1 MSFSTL
7 PSNDQES
14 ENEFESNRQESEVV
28 LRNSISREDGVRRR
42 RSVRSSLPGQRK
54 SVSPTDDSLF
64 AVQDDE
70 DFSVFA
76 KGRDYEPVFVT
87 HKYTE
92 QEKETLSSY
101 ESCDYLP
108 THSHVYKHWIKRQ
121 MISNIE
127 TDRWIMMGLIG
138 FAVGLLG
145 FLLHQ
150 LIERISAL
158 KWSTTKEFLDDG
170 KVAVGWMFCSAYS
183 MAFAVFAA
191 AVVVLWRPSAGG
203 SGLPEV
209 TGFLNGTQVK
219 KIFSIKTLVA
229 KFVSCTAAIGCGMPI
244 GPEGPMIHMGAIMG
258 AGLSQGTSDVF
269 KFKLPFFER
278 FRNPEDRRNFIS
290 AGVAAGVSAAF
301 GAPVGGLLFCMEE
314 VSSFWSNTLSW
325 QIFFCCIIAT
335 STSDLFN
342 SSFQEFR
349 QIGTF
354 GGFQTSRYILFNV
367 YDAVDINILMFIPSA
382 ILGVLGGLLGSAFT
396 ILNLKMTRFR
406 KRRLASI
413 SSPGLVK
420 VIRFVEPA
428 LVMLVMSSFSVFL
441 PMAFKC
447 IPYTCLP
454 SDASTVS
461 DFCVNDTT
469 NKYDSQLREEE
480 ETFHTCEEGTH
491 YMNGTTLFSNGTYN
505 ELALL
510 LFSSKDEAM
519 KNLYLRNSH
528 RMFNYG
534 PLFVGLI
541 IYFFMVIW
549 AAGTSVAAGILVPML
564 VIGALYGRIL
574 GLMIVDIFGVHLDQS
589 YWSWMDPGA
598 FALIGSA
605 SFFSGVARLA
615 PAITSIMMELT
626 NDLKVL
632 LPVMTAVVVAK
643 WVGDYLTHPFF
654 HALLELKCIPFLN
667 QQPNVRI
674 NKKNVQLEL
683 FTASDIMAFPVVTVN
698 LIEHVPTLAQKL
710 LDYTHN
716 GFPVLKELPNGNCI
730 FHGLITRSELLVML
744 ENKDVLKPGPVEPLD
759 DSNLDIAP
767 IGYDA
772 MLRGPVEREQM
783 QEKFLQQFVDSNSHF
798 RNHYVDLTAYLNMS
812 AMSVPCKFSLHR
824 AYTLISALGLRHLTV
839 VDESNQVKGIITRKD
854 LMGFHMVET
863 LGNIMETR
871 PYFKA
876 DRNGD
881 PASSRGNTN
890 HMAGKPIERIEEE
903 EEDEERHGKED
914 ANHSSIRVGENE
926 CKRMVIKEFATVR
939 RTEGQE
945 VNQLCEGQYQRP

>member
-1 MSFSTL
+1 MSFSVL
-7 PSNDQES
+7 HDNDQQN
-14 ENEFESNRQESEVV
+14 ENNIAVSQIEEDTDHVT
-28 LRNSISREDGVRRR
+28 LRNQFNRDDGLRR
-42 RSVRSSLPGQRK
+42 RSVRSSLSSGGVK
-54 SVSPTDDSLF
+54 SASPADDSLF
-64 AVQDDE
+64 AVQDD
-70 DFSVFA
+70 DSFSVFA
-76 KGRDYEPVFVT
+76 KGRDYEPIFIT
-87 HKYTE
+87 HQYTE
-92 QEKETLSSY
+92 QEKETLGSY

-108 THSHVYKHWIKRQ
+108 SHSHIYKHWIKRQ

-127 TDRWIMMGLIG
+127 TDRWVMMGLIG
-138 FAVGLLG
+138 FTVGLLG
-145 FLLHQ
+145 FVLHQ
-150 LIERISAL
+150 LIERISSL
-158 KWSTTKEFLDDG
+158 KWSTTKKFLDDG
-170 KVAVGWMFCSAYS
+170 QVAVAWMFCSAYS
-183 MAFAVFAA
+183 MAFAIFA
-191 AVVVLWRPSAGG
+191 AVVIVFWRPSAGG

-219 KIFSIKTLVA
+219 KIFSVKTLTA
-229 KFVSCTAAIGCGMPI
+229 KFLSCVSAIGCGMPI
-244 GPEGPMIHMGAIMG
+244 GPEGPMIHMGAIVG
-258 AGLSQGTSDVF
+258 AGLSQGTSVTLNL
-269 KFKLPFFER
+269 KLPFFER

-342 SSFQEFR
+342 SSFESFER
-349 QIGTF
+349 VGTF
-354 GGFQTSRYILFNV
+354 GGFRTSRYILFNV
-367 YDAVDINILMFIPSA
+367 YDAVDINILMFIPSV
-382 ILGVLGGLLGSAFT
+382 ILGVIGGLLGSLFT
-396 ILNLKMTRFR
+396 ILNLK
-406 KRRLASI
+406 
-413 SSPGLVK
+413 
-420 VIRFVEPA
+420 
-428 LVMLVMSSFSVFL
+428 LVMSSFSVFL

-447 IPYTCLP
+447 IPYTCIP
-454 SDASTVS
+454 SDTNSIS
-461 DFCVNDTT
+461 DFCVNDTA
-469 NKYDSQLREEE
+469 NKYDSHLREAEE
-480 ETFHTCEEGTH
+480 SFHTCEEGTQ
-491 YMNGTTLFSNGTYN
+491 YTEGTTLFNNGTYN

-549 AAGTSVAAGILVPML
+549 SAGTSVAAGILVPML

-574 GLMIVDIFGVHLDQS
+574 GLVIVDMFGIHLGES

-632 LPVMTAVVVAK
+632 LPVMSAVVVAK

-674 NKKNVQLEL
+674 KKQNVKLEL
-683 FTASDIMAFPVVTVN
+683 FTASDIMAFPVVTLN
-698 LIEHVPTLAQKL
+698 LVEHVPNLAQKL
-710 LDYTHN
+710 LDHTHN
-716 GFPVLKELPNGNCI
+716 GFPVLKESPSGDLVFC
-730 FHGLITRSELLVML
+730 GLITRSELLVIL
-744 ENKDVLKPGPVEPLD
+744 ENKDVLKPGPLEPLED
-759 DSNLDIAP
+759 RDLDIAP

-783 QEKFLQQFVDSNSHF
+783 TKKFLQQFVDRDSF
-798 RNHYVDLTAYLNMS
+798 YRDHYIDLTAYMNQS
-812 AMSVPCKFSLHR
+812 AMSVPCRFSLHR
-824 AYTLISALGLRHLTV
+824 AYTLLTALGLRHLTV
-839 VDESNQVKGIITRKD
+839 VDECNQVKGIITRKD

-863 LGNIMETR
+863 LGHIMQTR
-871 PYFKA
+871 PYF
-876 DRNGD
+876 
-881 PASSRGNTN
+881 SS
-890 HMAGKPIERIEEE
+890 P
-903 EEDEERHGKED
+903 EEDEVATFPNDRPNKSIQDGDQDDEENGNDTASNNVRGRVNPLGIADVELNIVTEE
-914 ANHSSIRVGENE
+914 AN
-926 CKRMVIKEFATVR
+926 C
-939 RTEGQE
+939 
-945 VNQLCEGQYQRP
+945 

>member
-1 MSFSTL
+1 MSFSAL
-7 PSNDQES
+7 QNNDR
-14 ENEFESNRQESEVV
+14 ENEHEIASEQQETEVV
-28 LRNSISREDGVRRR
+28 FRRHNVSNSEGLRR
-42 RSVRSSLPGQRK
+42 RSMRSSLQSAQRK
-54 SVSPTDDSLF
+54 SVSPTDDSVF

-108 THSHVYKHWIKRQ
+108 SHSHIYKHWIKRQ

-127 TDRWIMMGLIG
+127 TDRWVMMGLIG
-138 FAVGLLG
+138 FAVGFLG

-150 LIERISAL
+150 LIERISSL

-191 AVVVLWRPSAGG
+191 AVIVLWRPSAGG

-258 AGLSQGTSDVF
+258 AGLSQGTSEVF

-342 SSFQEFR
+342 SSFQEFK

-420 VIRFVEPA
+420 VIRLVEPA
-428 LVMLVMSSFSVFL
+428 LVMARDDSKFRPATKEMKLCSHEGLEDAVFAWFRQA
-441 PMAFKC
+441 MAMKVPLSGPVVIGKAAEIAQLTNFKC
-447 IPYTCLP
+447 YPYPQLGGKVQIEENKT
-454 SDASTVS
+454 
-461 DFCVNDTT
+461 NKQKKTT
-469 NKYDSQLREEE
+469 NNEQMN
-480 ETFHTCEEGTH
+480 TH
-491 YMNGTTLFSNGTYN
+491 YVRG
-505 ELALL
+505 
-510 LFSSKDEAM
+510 
-519 KNLYLRNSH
+519 LY
-528 RMFNYG
+528 
-534 PLFVGLI
+534 
-541 IYFFMVIW
+541 
-549 AAGTSVAAGILVPML
+549 
-564 VIGALYGRIL
+564 
-574 GLMIVDIFGVHLDQS
+574 
-589 YWSWMDPGA
+589 
-598 FALIGSA
+598 
-605 SFFSGVARLA
+605 
-615 PAITSIMMELT
+615 
-626 NDLKVL
+626 
-632 LPVMTAVVVAK
+632 
-643 WVGDYLTHPFF
+643 
-654 HALLELKCIPFLN
+654 
-667 QQPNVRI
+667 
-674 NKKNVQLEL
+674 
-683 FTASDIMAFPVVTVN
+683 
-698 LIEHVPTLAQKL
+698 
-710 LDYTHN
+710 
-716 GFPVLKELPNGNCI
+716 
-730 FHGLITRSELLVML
+730 
-744 ENKDVLKPGPVEPLD
+744 
-759 DSNLDIAP
+759 
-767 IGYDA
+767 
-772 MLRGPVEREQM
+772 
-783 QEKFLQQFVDSNSHF
+783 
-798 RNHYVDLTAYLNMS
+798 
-812 AMSVPCKFSLHR
+812 
-824 AYTLISALGLRHLTV
+824 
-839 VDESNQVKGIITRKD
+839 
-854 LMGFHMVET
+854 
-863 LGNIMETR
+863 
-871 PYFKA
+871 
-876 DRNGD
+876 
-881 PASSRGNTN
+881 
-890 HMAGKPIERIEEE
+890 
-903 EEDEERHGKED
+903 
-914 ANHSSIRVGENE
+914 
-926 CKRMVIKEFATVR
+926 
-939 RTEGQE
+939 
-945 VNQLCEGQYQRP
+945 

>member
-1 MSFSTL
+1 MPISTL
-7 PSNDQES
+7 PRNDQEG
-14 ENEFESNRQESEVV
+14 ENENDGNQQVSETV
-28 LRNSISREDGVRRR
+28 LRNNSYTFTRAVVRQ
-42 RSVRSSLPGQRK
+42 RSVGTSLSRK
-54 SVSPTDDSLF
+54 LKTSPTDDSLF

-70 DFSVFA
+70 HFSVLS

-87 HKYTE
+87 HRYTE
-92 QEKETLSSY
+92 EEKETLSSY

-108 THSHVYKHWIKRQ
+108 SHSHVYRHWIKRQ

-145 FLLHQ
+145 FILHQ
-150 LIERISAL
+150 IIERISVL
-158 KWSTTKEFLDDG
+158 KWSTTKEYLDEG
-170 KVAVGWMFCSAYS
+170 KVSVGWMFCSAYS

-191 AVVVLWRPSAGG
+191 AVIVLWKPSAGG

-209 TGFLNGTQVK
+209 TAFLNGTHVNN
-219 KIFSIKTLVA
+219 IFNLKTLVA
-229 KFVSCTAAIGCGMPI
+229 KFISCTAAIGCGMPI

-258 AGLSQGTSDVF
+258 AGLSQGTSDLF
-269 KFKLPFFER
+269 NFKLPFFER

-290 AGVAAGVSAAF
+290 AGVAAGVAAAF

-342 SSFQEFR
+342 SSFQEFKS
-349 QIGTF
+349 IGSF
-354 GGFQTSRYILFNV
+354 GAFQTSRYILFNV

-396 ILNLKMTRFR
+396 ILYLKMTRLR
-406 KRRLASI
+406 KRCLASI
-413 SSPGLVK
+413 SSPRLVQF
-420 VIRFVEPA
+420 IRLAEPA
-428 LVMLVMSSFSVFL
+428 LVMIVMSSFSIFL

-447 IPYTCLP
+447 INYTCMP
-454 SDASTVS
+454 SDSNTVS
-461 DFCVNDTT
+461 EFCVNDTT
-469 NKYDSQLREEE
+469 NKYDSQLREKE
-480 ETFHTCEEGTH
+480 ETFHTCDTGTN
-491 YMNGTTLFSNGTYN
+491 YMNGTTLFSNSTYN

-534 PLFVGLI
+534 PLFVSLI

-574 GLMIVDIFGVHLDQS
+574 GLVIVDMFGVHLDES

-605 SFFSGVARLA
+605 SFFAGVARLA

-643 WVGDYLTHPFF
+643 WVGDYFTHPFF
-654 HALLELKCIPFLN
+654 HALLELQCIPFLN

-674 NKKNVQLEL
+674 DKKNVQLEL
-683 FTASDIMAFPVVTVN
+683 FSAADIMAFPVVTVN
-698 LIEHVPTLAQKL
+698 LVEHVPTLAQKL
-710 LDYTHN
+710 LDNTHN
-716 GFPVLKELPNGNCI
+716 GFPVLRELPDGNCV
-730 FHGLITRSELLVML
+730 FHGLITRSELMVML
-744 ENKDVLKPGPVEPLD
+744 ENKDIFKPGPFTPLD
-759 DSNLDIAP
+759 DRSLDIAP
-767 IGYDA
+767 IGYDC
-772 MLRGPVEREQM
+772 MVRGP
-783 QEKFLQQFVDSNSHF
+783 QEKEEIHEMFLEQFVDRDSPF
-798 RNHYVDLTAYLNMS
+798 WNHYVDMTPYFNIS
-812 AMSVPCKFSLHR
+812 AMSISCNFSLHR

-839 VDESNQVKGIITRKD
+839 VDDSNQVQGMITRKD
-854 LMGFHMVET
+854 LMGFHMVDT
-863 LGNIMETR
+863 LGSIMETR
-871 PYFKA
+871 SYFRAYKNSKFA
-876 DRNGD
+876 HPHGYANHAAVH
-881 PASSRGNTN
+881 PIIESRY
-890 HMAGKPIERIEEE
+890 E
-903 EEDEERHGKED
+903 EEDDEGE
-914 ANHSSIRVGENE
+914 ANANDNN
-926 CKRMVIKEFATVR
+926 VR
-939 RTEGQE
+939 GRANPVVDVELNI
-945 VNQLCEGQYQRP
+945 VA